1 MVVAD
6 GKRDV
11 HWMFA
16 TRDDQFQ
23 LLTFYGIL
31 SPKLVS
37 HFGSHCKGTIP
48 VKYQIITTVVLRIM
62 CDLPGAEQPG
72 GMGTFIGGCARAR

>member
-11 HWMFA
+11 HRTLA
-16 TRDDQFQ
+16 TRDYKLQ
-23 LLTFYGIL
+23 LPTFYGVL
-31 SPKLVS
+31 TLQLVS
-37 HFGSHCKGTIP
+37 HFGSHGHGTVP

-62 CDLPGAEQPG
+62 CDLPGAEQPSG
-72 GMGTFIGGCARAR
+72 TGTFIGGGAGAR